1 MTKEYNVGDKVLLK
15 NFRRKHGLGTVEQ
28 IRYKGP
34 YVIHQYCSKGN
45 YKLRDNVTDKVAGPY
60 NQTSLKR
67 YFYESDKLDNSDM
80 MSEVDDDKTEN
91 DDGNIEIDQ
100 SVEESNDSNS
110 INSAKDIND
119 NNSKESEIEIQSGQT
134 NYQLETSNYEFADPV
149 DLFDLQVSPQYI
161 CEEDNEMESE
171 NEILCTPQSKRLR
184 KSNKRKSYEYY

>member
-1 MTKEYNVGDKVLLK
+1 M
-15 NFRRKHGLGTVEQ
+15 
-28 IRYKGP
+28 I
-34 YVIHQYCSKGN
+34 
-45 YKLRDNVTDKVAGPY
+45 GPY

-67 YFYESDKLDNSDM
+67 YFDDSDKLDNSDM
-80 MSEVDDDKTEN
+80 MSEIDADKTEN

-149 DLFDLQVSPQYI
+149 CLFEMQVSPQFI
-161 CEEDNEMESE
+161 SEEGM
-171 NEILCTPQSKRLR
+171 IMKRRVKMKLCVLLNQS
-184 KSNKRKSYEYY
+184 S